1 MRYRIWT
8 LVTILCVSFSCQK
21 QTTND
26 NSSHEAS
33 RIPAEDP
40 GRAEEVR
47 VDQLGEVTNLTER
60 LASGLYRGGLK
71 LAIRG
76 DVVSGYYEDASGW
89 NEQVDAPQFS
99 CEYSFSGKY
108 TGSDTIYLALK
119 GYIDGKGTLEILSRQ
134 QIRLSLSLNPCEN
147 EQPSAETLQIESPYR
162 LVAIESISAP
172 KSYFYSQPDETSRR
186 KAYLVKG
193 DKAEV
198 TDVEGSWYR
207 VSYRGAKSTTEGWM
221 PASVFGNEPAVNLI
235 LGKWLSKAG
244 ERYELYYEFYPNNR
258 YKTWALNAFEPQG
271 MTGSFAAGD
280 SGVISLMPCGTN
292 AGTMRFRDATA
303 GAISLMI
310 PGTETWTVFEKRSGN
325 AALEEA
331 GFSIENR
338 QIITTVNSRLI
349 TIPSR
354 ATKAEFL
361 DAVCPFDVTPDVI
374 EKGEGTFDILRVSTP
389 EKGRIF
395 YAVLDGN
402 SVTALVTESPIVK
415 RQGIAAGATF
425 GELKKTIPAITLRRS
440 EIEGKVLGADAHCS
454 YSFGYVSDA
463 LFDSKMNS
471 IPDTV
476 KIRQIIL

>member
-1 MRYRIWT
+1 
-8 LVTILCVSFSCQK
+8 
-21 QTTND
+21 
-26 NSSHEAS
+26 
-33 RIPAEDP
+33 
-40 GRAEEVR
+40 
-47 VDQLGEVTNLTER
+47 
-60 LASGLYRGGLK
+60 
-71 LAIRG
+71 
-76 DVVSGYYEDASGW
+76 
-89 NEQVDAPQFS
+89 
-99 CEYSFSGKY
+99 
-108 TGSDTIYLALK
+108 
-119 GYIDGKGTLEILSRQ
+119 
-134 QIRLSLSLNPCEN
+134 
-147 EQPSAETLQIESPYR
+147 
-162 LVAIESISAP
+162 
-172 KSYFYSQPDETSRR
+172 
-186 KAYLVKG
+186 
-193 DKAEV
+193 
-198 TDVEGSWYR
+198 
-207 VSYRGAKSTTEGWM
+207 
-221 PASVFGNEPAVNLI
+221 
-235 LGKWLSKAG
+235 
-244 ERYELYYEFYPNNR
+244 
-258 YKTWALNAFEPQG
+258 
-271 MTGSFAAGD
+271 MTGSFATGD
-280 SGVISLMPCGTN
+280 SGVISLMPCGTT

-425 GELKKTIPAITLRRS
+425 GELRKTIPAITLRRS